1 MKKPFFW
8 FLIKEPINNEM
19 FEEFKLKFADNMG
32 LAISDEVPDTMKY
45 QIFEIFRAERHI
57 PLAIYYPV
65 EDQANAVLNPYF
77 TTSIFAFKTLRTL
90 ITEPTHISFRNTVA
104 LKSKI
109 NINNILHQLTPYFT
123 YKNMFPNSGSIFELH
138 AFKPS
143 NLNMPFF
150 RLIDKLGIHTYL
162 VPFEMENVT
171 TLQDFF
177 KDVEEEPINEKAN
190 DSKEIRHWRKQI
202 DGMDSLIIET
212 LHHRIRLVKEM
223 GEYKKQNKL
232 ELFQS
237 DRWQEI
243 IESKIELAKVTNV
256 DEEFLR
262 KIFTAIH
269 LDGLKKM
276 IEMMDDME
284 FE

>member
-1 MKKPFFW
+1 
-8 FLIKEPINNEM
+8 
-19 FEEFKLKFADNMG
+19 
-32 LAISDEVPDTMKY
+32 
-45 QIFEIFRAERHI
+45 
-57 PLAIYYPV
+57 
-65 EDQANAVLNPYF
+65 
-77 TTSIFAFKTLRTL
+77 
-90 ITEPTHISFRNTVA
+90 
-104 LKSKI
+104 
-109 NINNILHQLTPYFT
+109 
-123 YKNMFPNSGSIFELH
+123 MFPNSGSIFELH

-150 RLIDKLGIHTYL
+150 RLIDKLGIHSYL

-177 KDVEEEPINEKAN
+177 KDVEEEPINEKTN

-232 ELFQS
+232 ELFQP